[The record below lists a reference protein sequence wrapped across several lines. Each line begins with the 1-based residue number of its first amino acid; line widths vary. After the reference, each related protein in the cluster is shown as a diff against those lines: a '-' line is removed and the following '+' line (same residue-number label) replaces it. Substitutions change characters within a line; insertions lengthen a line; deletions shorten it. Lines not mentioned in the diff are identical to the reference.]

1 MAAFVV
7 MQPPNR
13 DGADSK
19 EPPVF
24 VHDGFSLVAFL
35 VPPLWLL
42 WHRLW
47 IEAAAALILAIAIGS
62 LGAWLG
68 PANGMLSLFLSLY
81 VGLENGALRV
91 NALRRR
97 GWNVRAVIEAESS
110 DEAEIRYFMADDPV
124 AQVAPPVPAQP
135 SVPSQRM
142 PIAPSAPALGLLS
155 YPGRG

>member
-13 DGADSK
+13 DGADA
-19 EPPVF
+19 PPVF
-24 VHDGFSLVAFL
+24 VHDGFSVVAFL

-47 IEAAAALILAIAIGS
+47 IEAVAALLLAIAIGA

-68 PANGMLSLFLSLY
+68 PANGMLSLVLSIY

-97 GWNVRAVIEAESS
+97 GWAERAVIDAETSQ
-110 DEAEIRYFMADDPV
+110 EAEIRYFMADDLPAEV
-124 AQVAPPVPAQP
+124 AFPAPPQR
-135 SVPSQRM
+135 SVPSQRL
-142 PIAPSAPALGLLS
+142 PIVAPSAPALGLLS
-155 YPGRG
+155 YPGRS